1 MKKNLL
7 LIILISVFAGLNA
20 QNKGLKVHGT
30 VVDAFTGYPIQGATV
45 VIPESQPLIG
55 GTTDEQGEFELTGIQ
70 PGRCSFTASMVG
82 YNPQSFSNIMIISGK
97 ETVLSFKLEEKVTAL
112 ADVVIRATHSKEK
125 ALNEMSL
132 VSARSFSVEETER
145 FAGSL
150 GDPARMVSNFAGVVV
165 GNDTR
170 NDIIIRGN
178 SPMGLLWRIEG
189 VDVPN
194 PNHFGA
200 QGTTGG
206 PVSMLNSNLL
216 ANSDFLT
223 SAFSAEYGNAIS
235 GVFDLN
241 LRSGNKD
248 KFEFTGQV
256 GFNGFEAAAEGP
268 VRIGNFIKN
277 GSFLVDYRYSTM
289 DLVSKMGMDMGTGT
303 AIPEYQDLTMIVDL
317 PTTKMG
323 RFKFVGLF
331 GKSFIRL
338 GRSFDINEATTHN
351 QIGYATDF
359 GSDLNVGILTHTLML
374 SENTKLKSCI
384 SYQLSGTTTRND
396 TIDYENKSYFPNYVG
411 DLKEKQEVISTMLKH
426 KFDAA
431 NNLTTG
437 ISINRYVTTFI
448 DSAWVKSLNRHI
460 KLTDVDKEPSV
471 LYKAYANWQHKFS
484 DKLLL
489 NTGLHYQFFNLNN
502 ESALEPRLG
511 MQWQFTPEQR
521 LSLGYGLHS
530 QIQPRSVYYYKEFNR
545 TTGKYTENNRDL
557 KFTRSHQ
564 YVLGYDHHLGKDFR
578 IKGEAYFQQLYN
590 VPVSRVSNEFSMLN
604 AGSGYY
610 IQRLDSLENTGKGR
624 NYGLELTIEKFMSK
638 GYYVLMTVSLFES
651 KYQGFDKVWRNT
663 AFDSNF
669 AANLLAGYE
678 LKIGKKNY
686 LTFDIRSVWSGGMRY
701 IPIDLTASIAAQ
713 EQVYDATQSYNNK
726 YSDYFRTDFRIGFKQ
741 NFGKVSQE
749 WGLDLQNITN
759 HKNLYSEQYNN
770 KLQEIT
776 TIYQQGFMPMMLY
789 RINF

>member
-1 MKKNLL
+1 
-7 LIILISVFAGLNA
+7 
-20 QNKGLKVHGT
+20 
-30 VVDAFTGYPIQGATV
+30 
-45 VIPESQPLIG
+45 
-55 GTTDEQGEFELTGIQ
+55 
-70 PGRCSFTASMVG
+70 
-82 YNPQSFSNIMIISGK
+82 
-97 ETVLSFKLEEKVTAL
+97 
-112 ADVVIRATHSKEK
+112 
-125 ALNEMSL
+125 
-132 VSARSFSVEETER
+132 
-145 FAGSL
+145 
-150 GDPARMVSNFAGVVV
+150 
-165 GNDTR
+165 
-170 NDIIIRGN
+170 
-178 SPMGLLWRIEG
+178 
-189 VDVPN
+189 
-194 PNHFGA
+194 
-200 QGTTGG
+200 
-206 PVSMLNSNLL
+206 
-216 ANSDFLT
+216 
-223 SAFSAEYGNAIS
+223 
-235 GVFDLN
+235 
-241 LRSGNKD
+241 
-248 KFEFTGQV
+248 
-256 GFNGFEAAAEGP
+256 
-268 VRIGNFIKN
+268 
-277 GSFLVDYRYSTM
+277 M
-289 DLVSKMGMDMGTGT
+289 DLVSKMGLDMGTGT

-317 PTTKMG
+317 PTSKAG

-374 SENTKLKSCI
+374 SENTKLKSSI

-396 TIDYENKSYFPNYVG
+396 TIDYENKTYFPNYVG
-411 DLKEKQEVISTMLKH
+411 DLREKQEVISSMLKH

-431 NNLTTG
+431 NNITTG

-448 DSAWVKSLNRHI
+448 DSAWVKMYDRYVN
-460 KLTDVDKEPSV
+460 LTNVDKEPSV

-489 NTGLHYQFFNLNN
+489 NTGLHYQLFNLNN

-511 MQWQFTPEQR
+511 MQWQFSPEQR

-530 QIQPRSVYYYKEFNR
+530 QIQPRSVYYYKEFNI

-564 YVLGYDHHLGKDFR
+564 FVLGYDHRVGNDFR

-624 NYGLELTIEKFMSK
+624 NYGVELTIEKFMSK
-638 GYYVLMTVSLFES
+638 GYYALMTVSLFES
-651 KYQGFDKVWRNT
+651 RYQGFDKIWRNT

-669 AANLLAGYE
+669 AMNLLAGYE
-678 LKIGKKNY
+678 LKIGKRNY

-701 IPIDLTASIAAQ
+701 IPIDLAASIAAQ
-713 EQVYDATQSYNNK
+713 EQVFDVTHSYTNK
-726 YSDYFRTDFRIGFKQ
+726 YSDYFRADFRIGFKQ